1 MNTRQAAAKS
11 RSKSEAS
18 MGTRSDQRSAISAGT
33 GSRDQRSET
42 GSTGGTSMTEA
53 GDSDIRAQLKK
64 IASGQNTIMN
74 KIRENNDDLKTM
86 IATEVS
92 KVRDDIFLEMSQ
104 ITRRLDILESR
115 SPVATNTREPFSPD
129 VTVVIANLALVSAS
143 ETEAA
148 LMDKINHVL
157 AEGLALPGIEPVAV
171 TRRAARGRGPGLVLL
186 ELNDVGDK
194 ITVLK
199 AKQSLR
205 NKPEYKNLYLSS
217 AEGHTDRLMRLNFNT
232 LLNHLNLTREFRF
245 TGSGR
250 LVPRDDSHCSHGD
263 SDRHATTQE
272 ATGHDATTSRPV
284 QADA

>member
-1 MNTRQAAAKS
+1 MNTHQAAAKS
-11 RSKSEAS
+11 RSKSEAG
-18 MGTRSDQRSAISAGT
+18 MGTGSDQRSAISAGT
-33 GSRDQRSET
+33 GSRDQWSET

-53 GDSDIRAQLKK
+53 SDSDIRAQLK

-74 KIRENNDDLKTM
+74 KIRENHDDLKTV

-92 KVRDDIFLEMSQ
+92 KVRCDVFLEMSQ
-104 ITRRLDILESR
+104 ITRRLNVLESR
-115 SPVATNTREPFSPD
+115 SPVATNIRESFSPD
-129 VTVVIANLALVSAS
+129 VSVVIANLALVSAS
-143 ETEAA
+143 ETKAA
-148 LMDKINHVL
+148 LMGKINYVL
-157 AEGLALPGIEPVAV
+157 AEGLALPGNKPMVV

-186 ELNDVGDK
+186 ELNDVSDK

-205 NKPEYKNLYLSS
+205 NKPEYKNLYLSF
-217 AEGHTDRLMRLNFNT
+217 AEGHTDCLMRLNFNT
-232 LLNHLNLTREFRF
+232 LLNHLNLTWEFRF

-250 LVPRDDSHCSHGD
+250 LVPRDDSHRSHGD

-272 ATGHDATTSRPV
+272 ATGQDATTPGPV

>member
-1 MNTRQAAAKS
+1 MKLLCVSNIAVHALPLWL
-11 RSKSEAS
+11 AS
-18 MGTRSDQRSAISAGT
+18 MPAVRFDLN
-33 GSRDQRSET
+33 
-42 GSTGGTSMTEA
+42 A

-92 KVRDDIFLEMSQ
+92 KVGDDIFLEMSQ

-194 ITVLK
+194 ITVE
-199 AKQSLR
+199 S
-205 NKPEYKNLYLSS
+205 E
-217 AEGHTDRLMRLNFNT
+217 AE
-232 LLNHLNLTREFRF
+232 
-245 TGSGR
+245 
-250 LVPRDDSHCSHGD
+250 P
-263 SDRHATTQE
+263 
-272 ATGHDATTSRPV
+272 PK
-284 QADA
+284 